1 MAPESL
7 QSRDII
13 SIIFLNVFKIFKL
26 IFKKKNF
33 NQKKKYLLLGIFLPR
48 IRFMQSVCIHNKMM
62 QSWNH
67 LPPSHLSSDSRD
79 KYSGKGADI
88 WALGITLYCFI
99 FGKVPYLCWR
109 IWCIVMIKSIFFR
122 TQGRNK
128 EVNSLWYKLLHR
140 SFRFH
145 LMTWTEW
152 VFMRRSEQKSNILSW
167 LKSCFSQTYI
177 I

>member
-1 MAPESL
+1 MFEGDDALLNKTAGSPAFMAPESL

-26 IFKKKNF
+26 IFKKKIF

-67 LPPSHLSSDSRD
+67 LLPSHLSSDSRD

-109 IWCIVMIKSIFFR
+109 I
-122 TQGRNK
+122 
-128 EVNSLWYKLLHR
+128 
-140 SFRFH
+140 
-145 LMTWTEW
+145 
-152 VFMRRSEQKSNILSW
+152 
-167 LKSCFSQTYI
+167 
-177 I
+177 